1 MDIGESIGLRI
12 RVAAR
17 ITVGVIISSVGS
29 IFTSI
34 GGSTVGGEAFFAG
47 IVMWTISLFVGLVV
61 AL

>member
-17 ITVGVIISSVGS
+17 ITVGVIIGSVGS

-34 GGSTVGGEAFFAG
+34 GGSTVGGEAFLR
-47 IVMWTISLFVGLVV
+47 VS
-61 AL
+61 